1 LFQNLGNTLALVRN
15 LRRKTQ
21 TEVAQE
27 AKIGKVQLSKYENGR
42 ELPRLDVLGRLLT
55 ALKISIHE
63 FLYTLALVDERMAL
77 LSSSETPVERSL
89 LVVPRKDDS
98 LLLPQTEEAFE
109 RLQSFV
115 LDLHRHMYRELV
127 FRQIPE
133 VEGGGVRAAEGTERH
148 PRGRKAPRRQ
158 AASKP
163 SGERSPSPLV
173 ERDRK

>member
-21 TEVAQE
+21 AEIAQE
-27 AKIGKVQLSKYENGR
+27 ARIGKVQLSKYENGR
-42 ELPRLDVLGRLLT
+42 ELPRLDVLDRLLA
-55 ALKISIHE
+55 ALRISIHE
-63 FLYTLALVDERMAL
+63 FLYTLALVDERASL
-77 LSSSETPVERSL
+77 LSSSEAPTQRSL
-89 LVVPRKDDS
+89 LVVPKKDDS

-133 VEGGGVRAAEGTERH
+133 VEGGGGRPDEGTEGH
-148 PRGRKAPRRQ
+148 PRGRKAPRRR
-158 AASKP
+158 AASRRAQQ
-163 SGERSPSPLV
+163 SVDE
-173 ERDRK
+173 